1 MIVRH
6 PPAALG
12 VHTFGVRRLHTTTV
26 HVDKLYVYNGHFKL
40 SGRYADTDRFN
51 LPKEYIDELIQPS
64 GAYSTLYGWNFAFN
78 GHVFGSTNAN
88 LSQATYR
95 LIGERKPGV
104 PGHEQYMR
112 TTQHNFVLEN
122 HERVMKNLWA
132 NAPKTPSD
140 YTCLIDEL
148 VRELLLMEH
157 DKQQLRIDAFAQ
169 YVNDGLDYKNAW
181 IRSGELKLK
190 PGEIAKVD
198 KYGRVI
204 VDLGVAASLQGVL
217 YALFFK
223 TMVTR
228 EIIVGRAIFYYVSS
242 LDDVIVTTYLNR
254 MTFDVT
260 SYDLL
265 MIAAGDDACVAIRNT
280 LGKILRGNL
289 DISSCDAS
297 ITPTMLDSILKLM
310 GCPKDVDVA
319 LREMMLTPLKLY
331 CSRLNKR
338 EHRERVTITPTMM
351 YLPSGVPITSNAG
364 TLAVF
369 YIFHSLIDTP
379 IQYSTDIVA
388 AARNVGFDV
397 TFEEVNK
404 PSDFQFLKRSL
415 ARSID
420 GEYRAVLNM
429 GVILRASG
437 RVRGDLPGRGCLVR
451 RAAEFQRALM
461 EGLLSGID
469 CPELRLLQPTAND
482 ISISNEYKRNGD
494 RSYAEYTLDSLVE
507 RYSLSS
513 HDIEEFR
520 ACLGGTKFG
529 QTAYSKAA
537 EKVFLMDYG
546 LKLPTI

>member
-6 PPAALG
+6 PYAALG

-26 HVDKLYVYNGHFKL
+26 HVNKAYTYNGHFKL
-40 SGRYADTDRFN
+40 SGKYAGKDRFN
-51 LPKEYIDELIQPS
+51 LPKEYIDELVQPS
-64 GAYSTLYGWNFAFN
+64 GAYSTLYGWNWAFN
-78 GHVFGSTNAN
+78 GHIFGNTNAN
-88 LSQATYR
+88 LAQATYR
-95 LIGERKPGV
+95 LIGQRKPNIL
-104 PGHEQYMR
+104 GHEAAMR
-112 TTQHNFVLEN
+112 SVQHHYVLEN
-122 HERVMKNLWA
+122 HQRVMKNLWA

-148 VRELLLMEH
+148 VRELLLMDH
-157 DKQQLRIDAFAQ
+157 DKQQLRIDAFSE
-169 YVNDGLDYKNAW
+169 YVNDGMDYKTAW

-217 YALFFK
+217 YSLFFK
-223 TMVTR
+223 SMVTR
-228 EIIVGRAIFYYVSS
+228 EIVVGRAIFYYVSS
-242 LDDVIVTTYLNR
+242 LDDVIVSTYLNR
-254 MTFDVT
+254 LMFDVN

-265 MIAAGDDACVAIRNT
+265 MIAAGDDACVAVRNT
-280 LGKILRGNL
+280 LGAIMRGNL

-310 GCPKDVDVA
+310 GCPKDVDIA
-319 LREMMLTPLKLY
+319 LREMMLAPLKLY
-331 CSRLNKR
+331 CSRINKR

-369 YIFHSLIDTP
+369 YIFHALMDIRPRTS
-379 IQYSTDIVA
+379 QDIVA
-388 AARNVGFDV
+388 AANRVGFDV
-397 TFEEVNK
+397 TFEEVK
-404 PSDFQFLKRSL
+404 QPGDYQFLKRSL
-415 ARSID
+415 ARDIA
-420 GEYRAVLNM
+420 GEYRAVLNL

-461 EGLLSGID
+461 EGLLSGIN

-482 ISISNEYKRNGD
+482 IQISKEYKRDGN
-494 RSYAEYTLDSLVE
+494 RHYAEYTLDSLVE
-507 RYSLSS
+507 RYSLTSS
-513 HDIEEFR
+513 DIEEFR
-520 ACLGGTKFG
+520 MCLGCTKFG
-529 QTAYSKAA
+529 QTAYSRAA
-537 EKVFLMDYG
+537 EKVFLKDYG